1 MSQSKITDVTRRHR
15 SGRMAIIFIFIALVG
30 LSILLI
36 KNDASRFNA
45 NCMRCYFCV
54 NECPAKA
61 ISLDE
66 HGFPVINKSKCLAW
80 DSERNKFVWSR
91 CGLCLRG
98 CPIRVIALLNT
109 DLDEREKHT
118 TE

>member
-1 MSQSKITDVTRRHR
+1 MSPSKITDVTRRHR
-15 SGRMAIIFIFIALVG
+15 SEMMAIIFILIALVG
-30 LSILLI
+30 LTILLI

-54 NECPAKA
+54 NECPVGA

-66 HGFPVINKSKCLAW
+66 HGFPFINKSKCLAW
-80 DSERNKFVWSR
+80 DSQRGEFVWPQ

-98 CPIRVIALLNT
+98 CPTRVIDLLNT
-109 DLDEREKHT
+109 TLEERKKHT